1 MRELNN
7 YRRFS
12 SITGKFGKRIG
23 NNRGD
28 ISPSVPDARMASRRT
43 RNRKEDQSG
52 LFTPGTSV
60 KSGRGLYLNLSTL
73 LRGSSFSIESSVIEE
88 YIQRAI
94 TLSREGMF
102 SVREY
107 IQILHLF
114 SRSTNVLEVDSVIHL
129 SQFIGIIESNLRI
142 NNSLKNS
149 MTVIDVAVGLNS
161 VAKIKKCPK
170 TNPIRSVLGQLHD
183 QLIGQV
189 CVRMSMFEDHHL
201 AQILHSIA
209 ILNRP
214 SAVNVGKSIFRELC
228 DNRDVS
234 AFNLQAL
241 VMLASSISRIVSWPT
256 INEDH
261 HVVQNSQ
268 KIWQE
273 IMRGVLKSNKEQ
285 FQPKWPDVF
294 LTSFAFFLSR
304 PLSKSRG
311 KISNSLD

>member
-1 MRELNN
+1 
-7 YRRFS
+7 
-12 SITGKFGKRIG
+12 
-23 NNRGD
+23 
-28 ISPSVPDARMASRRT
+28 
-43 RNRKEDQSG
+43 
-52 LFTPGTSV
+52 V
-60 KSGRGLYLNLSTL
+60 KSGCGLYLNLSTL
-73 LRGSSFSIESSVIEE
+73 LRDNSFSIESSVIEE
-88 YIQRAI
+88 YLQRAI

-114 SRSTNVLEVDSVIHL
+114 SRSTNVLEADSVIHL
-129 SQFIGIIESNLRI
+129 SQFIGIIESKLRI
-142 NNSLKNS
+142 NNRLKNS

-161 VAKIKKCPK
+161 VARIKKCPK
-170 TNPIRSVLGQLHD
+170 TNPIGSVLGQLHD

-294 LTSFAFFLSR
+294 LTSFAFSRVRCPSLEEKFLIHLTESVKYQFDTGMIGAER
-304 PLSKSRG
+304 IESARDILQNLHGAPSGLQNNVPGIKMEGKSC
-311 KISNSLD
+311 S